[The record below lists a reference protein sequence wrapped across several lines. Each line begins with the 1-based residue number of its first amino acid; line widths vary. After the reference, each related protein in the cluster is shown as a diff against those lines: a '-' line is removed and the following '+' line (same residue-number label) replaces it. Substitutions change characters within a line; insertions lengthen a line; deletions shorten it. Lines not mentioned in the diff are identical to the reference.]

1 MIFFRE
7 YCHLIHPVEKLDFKP
22 ERKSG
27 SSLQTWLELNEL
39 NECILLFI
47 LVYRP
52 VPVPYLWT
60 EGGVIIVL
68 SKCTFHICCDSSH
81 LVHVMSA
88 GFLFF
93 HASRHFFGSNNF
105 AKFLLIMKKFE
116 LWLTGKT
123 DGGLCSAILHIN
135 GTVA

>member
-52 VPVPYLWT
+52 VPVPYLWCRRVFLILCSQNLHFT
-60 EGGVIIVL
+60 CVATAYICASNVRWVSFL
-68 SKCTFHICCDSSH
+68 PRKSTFFRKI
-81 LVHVMSA
+81 
-88 GFLFF
+88 F
-93 HASRHFFGSNNF
+93 NF
-105 AKFLLIMKKFE
+105 AVSFLSRKSTSFRKF
-116 LWLTGKT
+116 
-123 DGGLCSAILHIN
+123 
-135 GTVA
+135 